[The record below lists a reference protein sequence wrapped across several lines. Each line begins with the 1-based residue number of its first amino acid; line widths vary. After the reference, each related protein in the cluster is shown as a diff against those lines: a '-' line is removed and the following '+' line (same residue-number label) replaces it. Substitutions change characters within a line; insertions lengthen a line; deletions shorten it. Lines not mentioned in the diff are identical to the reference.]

1 MSKKHGR
8 IRLKTLSPVFIGSG
22 SELKKTEYFL
32 DRAERKAYVLN
43 TSRFFRF
50 LIEHNLQ
57 DSYERFIMGGSKNS
71 FNEWVKYQNQ
81 ISVKDIKELSDY
93 SLDIGEADIRHS
105 DIKTFV
111 KDSYGEV
118 YIPGSGLK
126 GALRTIIL
134 QELIRNGK
142 LPDHIRE
149 NITEEVFSRER
160 KFNRKAFL
168 RRGNSGVEGLLQ
180 RKNTINETD
189 IVDKWMSGIRI
200 SDSDIIS
207 KTDLILCEKED
218 YRPDGKKA
226 FSKIPILRECLKP
239 GVEIDFSFSINDNFP
254 YSMNDITEMIKS
266 GFEKY
271 QQEYLGS
278 YSGRIEYPE
287 CVLPLGGGVGF
298 VSKTL
303 IYSIYPKRQAVKVAR
318 EILQKQFWK
327 HKHKTDEK
335 ISPRM
340 RKMTHYQGK
349 LFDMGLCTFSW
360 GID

>member
-8 IRLKTLSPVFIGSG
+8 IKLKTLAPVFIGSG
-22 SELKKTEYFL
+22 NELKKTEYFL
-32 DRAERKAYVLN
+32 DRAERKAYILN

-57 DSYERFIMGGSKNS
+57 DSYERFILEGTKNS

-81 ISVKDIKELSDY
+81 ISVKDIKGLSDY
-93 SLDIGEADIRHS
+93 CLDIGEADIRHS

-118 YIPGSGLK
+118 YIPGSSLK
-126 GALRTIIL
+126 GALRTVIL
-134 QELIRNGK
+134 QELIRKGK
-142 LPDHIRE
+142 LPDYIRE
-149 NITEEVFSRER
+149 IITEEVFSRER
-160 KFNRKAFL
+160 KSKGGAFL
-168 RRGNSGVEGLLQ
+168 RKEASNVERLLQ
-180 RKNTINETD
+180 RKTIKQETE

-207 KTDLILCEKED
+207 KSALILCAKED
-218 YRPDGKKA
+218 YSPDGKKA
-226 FSKIPILRECLKP
+226 FSKNLILRECLKP
-239 GVEIDFSFSINDNFP
+239 GVEINFPFSINDNFP

-266 GFEKY
+266 GFDKY
-271 QQEYLGS
+271 QREYLAS
-278 YSGRIEYPE
+278 YCGRIEYPE

-318 EILQKQFWK
+318 EILQKQFGK

-335 ISPRM
+335 SLP
-340 RKMTHYQGK
+340 G
-349 LFDMGLCTFSW
+349 
-360 GID
+360 